1 MISEGSRDTE
11 DSGVMIT
18 GRGGQ
23 YGKNIIS
30 RFFLEKSRF
39 TILSRFF
46 VMLILLFCK
55 LSEQYSQTKFPII
68 KPFKVTK
75 KRMADIYNNNN

>member
-46 VMLILLFCK
+46 VMLVL
-55 LSEQYSQTKFPII
+55 Q
-68 KPFKVTK
+68 VV
-75 KRMADIYNNNN
+75 